1 MPEQN
6 LPEQIANRLRRDIL
20 RGSLQPGSSIKERDT
35 AAEMGVSR
43 TPMRE
48 AIRILAKEGLVTL
61 RPARSPLIANPS
73 YKEVTDWVA
82 VLRALEKLSAE
93 LACKNATPEDL
104 AEIRAIHEQM
114 TKSYDHIDTL
124 DLFEIDMSFHRAI
137 ARASH
142 NQALAETHE
151 AFLARLWR
159 VRYLSASQRDSRD
172 RVLAQHGQMVKG
184 LEEGDARLVD
194 TEISYH
200 LDHLEL
206 NIRRRFDAL
215 GGQLGIQAE
224 KAAAQRGEDSRAAE

>member
-20 RGSLQPGSSIKERDT
+20 RGRLQPGSSIKERDT
-35 AAEMGVSR
+35 ATEMGVSR

-48 AIRILAKEGLVTL
+48 AIRILSKEGLVIL

-73 YKEVTDWVA
+73 FKEVTDWVA
-82 VLRALEKLSAE
+82 VLRALERLSAE
-93 LACKNATPEDL
+93 LACKNATKDDL
-104 AEIRAIHEQM
+104 TEIRAIHATM
-114 TKSYDHIDTL
+114 IDGYDKLDAL
-124 DLFEIDMSFHRAI
+124 DLFEVDMSFHLAI

-142 NQALAETHE
+142 NEALAETHA

-159 VRYLSASQRDSRD
+159 VRYLSASQQESRD
-172 RVLAQHGQMVKG
+172 RVLSQHSKIVES
-184 LEEGDARLVD
+184 LEAGDARLID
-194 TEISYH
+194 MEIRNH

-215 GGQLGIQAE
+215 GEKLGLPE
-224 KAAAQRGEDSRAAE
+224 AAKNATKGDARAAE